1 MDRRKIKH
9 MAMIDLIGALCLDR
23 ELNDEEFEI
32 VRSYSRCMDWRVRM
46 AVAEN
51 LGIVHT
57 SERTV
62 KLLKKLARDR
72 NEMVTIQAVKSLGA
86 RGDESCAELLGSK
99 LGSRSY
105 ITRGYAG
112 LALAEL
118 AERLGLDKAAL
129 KAKLS
134 PLASSDESEWVRVN
148 HNCALFLLG
157 EEAALDK
164 LLDGLK
170 SEDYRVCKASASCLD
185 MCIDK
190 DASIEPRI
198 KEYMKANFTTGTE
211 QYDRMMADVMEDEFA
226 DMLAEEMN
234 KLNKK

>member
-1 MDRRKIKH
+1 MNRRKIKH
-9 MAMIDLIGALCLDR
+9 MAMIDLIDTLCLDR
-23 ELNDEEFEI
+23 ELSDEEYGI
-32 VRSYSRCMDWRVRM
+32 IRSYSRCTDWRVRM

-72 NEMVTIQAVKSLGA
+72 NEMVRIQAVKSLGS
-86 RGDESCAELLGSK
+86 RGDESCTELLESK

-118 AERLGLDKAAL
+118 TERLGLDKAAL

-134 PLASSDESEWVRVN
+134 PLASSDESEWVRAN

-157 EEAALDK
+157 EDQALDK

-170 SEDYRVCKASASCLD
+170 SEDHRVLKVSASCLD
-185 MCIDK
+185 LCIEK
-190 DASIEPRI
+190 DASIERRI
-198 KEYMKANFTTGTE
+198 KEYMEANFSTGTE
-211 QYDRMMADVMEDEFA
+211 EYDRMMADVMEDELA

-234 KLNKK
+234 KNSR

>member
-23 ELNDEEFEI
+23 ELSDEEFEI

-112 LALAEL
+112 LALAEHMSVPTSSKTNSRRSSTSVRMPRSP
-118 AERLGLDKAAL
+118 AWNSSTSAAPVRSSPTARIRRLPRWSMSSHLPMPRARL
-129 KAKLS
+129 LRYETVAKI
-134 PLASSDESEWVRVN
+134 SSMIIW
-148 HNCALFLLG
+148 LG
-157 EEAALDK
+157 IR
-164 LLDGLK
+164 
-170 SEDYRVCKASASCLD
+170 SSCL
-185 MCIDK
+185 ILISSSS
-190 DASIEPRI
+190 A
-198 KEYMKANFTTGTE
+198 A
-211 QYDRMMADVMEDEFA
+211 
-226 DMLAEEMN
+226 
-234 KLNKK
+234 